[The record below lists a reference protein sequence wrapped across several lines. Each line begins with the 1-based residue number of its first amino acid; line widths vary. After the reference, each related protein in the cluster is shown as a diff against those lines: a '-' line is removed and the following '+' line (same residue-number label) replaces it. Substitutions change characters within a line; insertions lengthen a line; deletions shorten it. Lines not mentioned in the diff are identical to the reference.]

1 MSVNGRTAGAMMFV
15 AAHRATETN
24 ISIVDALRRH
34 GTAIVLVPPQL
45 LAEHAR
51 AGDVVLARLDVLP
64 TLDGVEPG
72 LWQLRAL
79 EHRGIR
85 VLNPAAALLASHDKL
100 TTSLRLARAGV
111 PHPRTANV
119 DANHSAIRLEP
130 PVVVKPRFGSWGRD
144 VFLCK
149 SADALE
155 RRLRELR
162 DRRWFVRHGAIVQE
176 LIPHGGSDLRLV
188 VAGRRVVG
196 AVKRVAAAGEW
207 RTNIALGARRIPLMS
222 VPADAAVLA
231 LEAAAAV
238 DGDLVGIDLVGRPS
252 REWLVL
258 EVNGAV
264 DFTLDYSLPGRSVF
278 DDVARGVLD
287 ASRAPAVAVH

>member
-24 ISIVDALRRH
+24 ISIVNALRRH

-45 LAEHAR
+45 VAEHAR

-100 TTSLRLARAGV
+100 ATSLRLARAGV

-119 DANHSAIRLEP
+119 DGNHSAIRLEL

-149 SADALE
+149 TADALE
-155 RRLRELR
+155 RRLRELH
-162 DRRWFVRHGAIVQE
+162 DRRWFARHGAIVQE

-188 VAGRRVVG
+188 IAGGRVVG
-196 AVKRVAAAGEW
+196 AVERVAAAGEW
-207 RTNIALGARRIPLMS
+207 RTNIALGARRIPVIS
-222 VPADAAVLA
+222 VPADAAAVA
-231 LEAAAAV
+231 VDAAAAV
-238 DGDLVGIDLVGRPS
+238 AGDLVGVDLVARPS
-252 REWLVL
+252 GEWLVL
-258 EVNGAV
+258 EINGAV
-264 DFTLDYSLPGRSVF
+264 DFTLDYSLPGRRVF

-287 ASRAPAVAVH
+287 AWRHTAVAVH